1 MGYVLRV
8 RLASFFAGAAVASM
22 AGLYTLHNDY
32 TAAHQSISHK
42 VEIFRGKASLFA
54 KETRFYL
61 NEVLLILSSKD
72 LKKYILAFKF
82 LGEMNSLHDSL
93 NGRIS
98 ALEKLKEMEATKQAE
113 ATKEVEATNHVE
125 ASNQDEVRES
135 TNQAQAA
142 E

>member
-42 VEIFRGKASLFA
+42 
-54 KETRFYL
+54 
-61 NEVLLILSSKD
+61 
-72 LKKYILAFKF
+72 
-82 LGEMNSLHDSL
+82 MNSLHDSL